1 MSNYDIPRREHL
13 AELVHARLETDLGPY
28 TKAFF
33 ERALELI
40 PTDQSALYLE
50 TLEEELAKMPDRLE
64 RELRNTH
71 QNSGVRWTR
80 PGTD

>member
-1 MSNYDIPRREHL
+1 MSNYDIPRRERL
-13 AELVHARLETDLGPY
+13 TAEVRARLETDLGPY
-28 TKAFF
+28 TRALF
-33 ERALELI
+33 ERALESI
-40 PTDQSALYLE
+40 PTEQSALFLE

-80 PGTD
+80 PGTE